1 MVTILL
7 GEDTQHALKDVS
19 VGRASAFEAMVVGV
33 QDNYENVEVHFGAN
47 GDVNTN
53 AVVCN
58 PKSGGRWYCYANGAF
73 FPAVG
78 KNHFHVTAKTPQ
90 GDSAYLG
97 SGTLWVTQSV
107 LNQNAGDTP
116 ALPDDCYVRGL
127 NGLYYKLTVD
137 FDENGIP
144 FPVLDNQGISR

>member
-97 SGTLWVTQSV
+97 SGTLWVSQSV
-107 LNQNAGDTP
+107 INTDPAQTP
-116 ALPDDCYVRGL
+116 VIPEECYVRGL
-127 NGLYYKLTVD
+127 DGKYYRLTVD
-137 FDENGIP
+137 FDESGVP
-144 FPVLDNQGISR
+144 FPVLDNEGITK